1 MTTPVERPAAT
12 RVADVAS
19 AGTALRGISAH
30 AALWSEPLSSVE
42 SIAARAR
49 PEKLPPRRLSWP
61 MLAARQFLSPVT
73 LILVMAAAIA
83 IAVGDATD
91 GIIIGAIVLASA
103 ALGFAQELRASRDVH
118 LLLASVSSTVDVERA
133 GAPLTLVLDDVLAG
147 DILRLSAGD
156 VVPGDC
162 RLVTAQSLVIDESAL
177 TGEAI
182 PVDKSPA
189 DALAPETP
197 LASRTNCVFRG
208 THVVSGTASALVVF
222 TGRDTEFGAVATR
235 LVRRPAPTAFE
246 HGLSRFGILLL
257 QVTIALTIAVFVI
270 NLLLGRPLLDALL
283 FSLALA
289 VGVTPQMLPAIVSV
303 SLSAGA
309 RNLAKH
315 HVIVKRLDVIEDLGS
330 LTVLCTDKTGTLTGG
345 TVEFD
350 STLAPD
356 GSPDDAILE
365 LGALNAA
372 LQQGYRNPL
381 DDAILRVHRPSVAVS
396 LGEVPYDFQRKRLS
410 VGVAIAGTPTL
421 VMKGS
426 VESVLSACD
435 TVRGDS
441 SPAAFQLVRDHYR
454 GLGVDGFRAIGIATR
469 SLRSGEAI
477 TVAAESALDF
487 QGLLSFRDDVKDDV
501 TLEVA
506 DLSSL
511 GVRIIMVSGDNRFVS
526 QSVAS
531 RIGLR
536 SRLVITGTDIDRMS
550 PARLRRAVTEC
561 DVFAEVEPRHK
572 EEIVSALKAGRQTV
586 GFLGDGIND
595 SSALHAADVGISV
608 DGATDVAREAAA
620 IVLTEKSLAVVADG
634 VRLGRRTF
642 ANTLKYVRFA
652 SSSNF
657 GNVLSMVIASAILP
671 FLPMLPG
678 QILLLNFLAD
688 LPSMLL
694 SRDHVDPERLEGPGR
709 WSLRSVRRFMIVF
722 GAISTVFDLATFAL
736 LITVFHASEALFQS
750 GWFIE
755 SALTQ
760 MIVLISLRTRRVFF
774 RSRPDTLF
782 GGAVA
787 AVALLT
793 LLIPFL
799 PVSSAIGFTAPPLGM
814 VLMLFA
820 LGALYL
826 GSLELVKRAP
836 WSGFDRG
843 PVAPSNISTVS
854 TAQAPQSAETRAR

>member
-1 MTTPVERPAAT
+1 MSQP
-12 RVADVAS
+12 S
-19 AGTALRGISAH
+19 GISAH
-30 AALWSEPLSSVE
+30 AALWSAPLTRVE
-42 SIAARAR
+42 SIAQTPRVEA
-49 PEKLPPRRLSWP
+49 LPPRRLTWP
-61 MLAARQFLSPVT
+61 ALAARQFLSPVT
-73 LILVMAAAIA
+73 LILVMAGAVA

-103 ALGFAQELRASRDVH
+103 GLGFAQELRASRDVQ
-118 LLLASVSSTVDVERA
+118 LLLSSVSSTVHVDRA
-133 GAPLTLVLDDVLAG
+133 GESLTLVLDDVRAG
-147 DILRLSAGD
+147 DVLHLSAGD

-162 RLVTAQSLVIDESAL
+162 RLVTAQSLVVDESAL

-182 PVDKSPA
+182 PVEKSVEA
-189 DALAPETP
+189 ALAPETP
-197 LASRTNCVFRG
+197 LAARTNCVFRG
-208 THVVSGTASALVVF
+208 THVVSGTATVLVVY
-222 TGRDTEFGAVATR
+222 TGRDTEFGAVAAR
-235 LVRRPAPTAFE
+235 LVRHPAPTAFE

-257 QVTIALTIAVFVI
+257 QVTVALTIAVLVI
-270 NLLLGRPLLDALL
+270 NLVLGRPLIDALL

-309 RNLAKH
+309 RTLAKH
-315 HVIVKRLDVIEDLGS
+315 QVIVKRLDVIEDLGS

-345 TVEFD
+345 TVEFA
-350 STLAPD
+350 SALAPD
-356 GSPDDAILE
+356 GTPDDGILE
-365 LGALNAA
+365 LGALNAT
-372 LQQGYRNPL
+372 LQKGYRNPL
-381 DDAILRVHRPSVAVS
+381 DDAILRVHQPAATTA
-396 LGEVPYDFQRKRLS
+396 LGEVPYDFERKRLS
-410 VGVAIAGTPTL
+410 VGVELAGTPTI

-426 VESVLSACD
+426 VESVLTACRS
-435 TVRGDS
+435 VRGDE
-441 SPAAFQLVRDHYR
+441 SPAAFQVVRDRYR
-454 GLGVDGFRAIGIATR
+454 ALGGDGFRAIGIATR
-469 SLRSGEAI
+469 ALAAGEGV

-487 QGLLSFRDDVKDDV
+487 QGLLTFRDDVKDDV
-501 TLEVA
+501 NLEIA
-506 DLSSL
+506 DLSAL
-511 GVRIIMVSGDNRFVS
+511 GVRIVMVSGDNRFVS
-526 QSVAS
+526 QAVAS

-536 SRLVITGTDIDRMS
+536 SGLVVTGADIDRMS
-550 PARLRRAVTEC
+550 PARLRRAVAEC

-572 EEIVSALKAGRQTV
+572 EEIVTALKSGRHTV

-657 GNVLSMVIASAILP
+657 GNVLSMVIASAVLP

-694 SRDHVDPERLEGPGR
+694 SRDRVDPERLERPGR

-722 GAISTVFDLATFAL
+722 GALSTVFDLATFVL
-736 LITVFHASEALFQS
+736 LITVFHASESLFQS

-760 MIVLISLRTRRVFF
+760 MIVLVTLRTRRAFF
-774 RSRPDTLF
+774 RSRPDALF
-782 GGAVA
+782 GGAVLA
-787 AVALLT
+787 IALVT
-793 LLIPFL
+793 LAIPFL
-799 PVSSAIGFTAPPLGM
+799 PFAGAIGFTAPPLPM
-814 VLMLFA
+814 VLLLFGLA
-820 LGALYL
+820 ALYL
-826 GSLELVKRAP
+826 ASLELVKRAS
-836 WSGFDRG
+836 WSGFDRASTL
-843 PVAPSNISTVS
+843 PAAAVSSVPAP
-854 TAQAPQSAETRAR
+854 ELARTDAR

>member
-1 MTTPVERPAAT
+1 M
-12 RVADVAS
+12 
-19 AGTALRGISAH
+19 
-30 AALWSEPLSSVE
+30 
-42 SIAARAR
+42 
-49 PEKLPPRRLSWP
+49 SWP
-61 MLAARQFLSPVT
+61 ALALRQFLSPVT
-73 LILVMAAAIA
+73 LILIMAAAVA
-83 IAVGDATD
+83 TAVGDATD
-91 GIIIGAIVLASA
+91 GIIIGIIVFASA
-103 ALGFAQELRASRDVH
+103 GLGFTQELRASRDVQ
-118 LLLASVSSTVDVERA
+118 LLLSSVSSTVDVDRDGET
-133 GAPLTLVLDDVLAG
+133 LTLVLADVRVG
-147 DILRLSAGD
+147 DELHLSAGD

-162 RLVTAQSLVIDESAL
+162 RLLSAESLVVDESAL

-182 PVDKSPA
+182 PVEKSAESSLDPG
-189 DALAPETP
+189 TP
-197 LASRTNCVFRG
+197 LAVRTNCVFRG
-208 THVVSGTASALVVF
+208 THVVSGTGIALVVY
-222 TGRDTEFGAVATR
+222 TGRDTEFGAVAAR
-235 LVRRPAPTAFE
+235 LLRHPAPTAFE

-270 NLLLGRPLLDALL
+270 NLILGRPLLDALL

-309 RNLAKH
+309 RTLSKH

-345 TVEFD
+345 TVEFARA
-350 STLAPD
+350 LAPD
-356 GSPDDAILE
+356 GSADARILD

-372 LQQGYRNPL
+372 LQKGYRNPL
-381 DDAILRVHRPSVAVS
+381 DDAILRVHQPASATS
-396 LGEVPYDFQRKRLS
+396 LGEVPYDFARKRLS
-410 VGVAIAGTPTL
+410 IGVEINGTRSL

-426 VESVLSACD
+426 VESVLSVCHS
-435 TVRGDS
+435 VRGDT
-441 SPAAFQLVRDHYR
+441 SPAVFQVVRDHYR
-454 GLGVDGFRAIGIATR
+454 ALGIDGFRAIGIATR
-469 SLRSGEAI
+469 SLGAEEGV
-477 TVAAESALDF
+477 TVTAESALDF
-487 QGLLSFRDDVKDDV
+487 VGLLTFRDDVKDDV
-501 TLEVA
+501 NLEIA
-506 DLSSL
+506 DLSAL
-511 GVRIIMVSGDNRFVS
+511 GVRVIMVSGDNRFVS

-536 SRLVITGTDIDRMS
+536 AELVVTGTEIDRMS

-572 EEIVSALKAGRQTV
+572 EEIVTALKAGRQTV
-586 GFLGDGIND
+586 GYLGDGIND

-657 GNVLSMVIASAILP
+657 GNVLSMVIASAVLP

-694 SRDHVDPERLEGPGR
+694 SRDRVDPERLERPGR

-722 GAISTVFDLATFAL
+722 GALSTLFDLATFAL
-736 LITVFHASEALFQS
+736 LVTVFHASESLFQS

-760 MIVLISLRTRRVFF
+760 MIVLITLRTRRAFF
-774 RSRPDTLF
+774 RSRPDALF
-782 GGAVA
+782 GGAVLA
-787 AVALLT
+787 IALIT
-793 LLIPFL
+793 LAIPFL
-799 PVSSAIGFTAPPLGM
+799 PFAGAIGFTAPPLGM
-814 VLMLFA
+814 VLLLFA
-820 LGALYL
+820 LAAVYL

-843 PVAPSNISTVS
+843 PAI
-854 TAQAPQSAETRAR
+854 

>member
-1 MTTPVERPAAT
+1 LSSTDRAERALTPTSGVPKHAELWSSSLERVQAIAATPV
-12 RVADVAS
+12 
-19 AGTALRGISAH
+19 
-30 AALWSEPLSSVE
+30 SEV
-42 SIAARAR
+42 R
-49 PEKLPPRRLSWP
+49 PPRRLSWP
-61 MLAARQFLSPVT
+61 ALALRQFLSPVT
-73 LILVMAAAIA
+73 LILVMAAAVA
-83 IAVGDATD
+83 TAVGDATD
-91 GIIIGAIVLASA
+91 GVIIGVIVVASA
-103 ALGFAQELRASRDVH
+103 SLGFAQELRASRDVQ
-118 LLLASVSSTVDVERA
+118 LLLASVSSTVEVDRDGEM
-133 GAPLTLVLDDVLAG
+133 LTLVLADVRAG
-147 DILRLSAGD
+147 DELHLSAGD

-162 RLVTAQSLVIDESAL
+162 RIISALSLVVDESAL

-182 PVDKSPA
+182 PVDKSA
-189 DALAPETP
+189 GASLALATP
-197 LASRTNCVFRG
+197 LAARTNCVFRG
-208 THVVSGTASALVVF
+208 THVVSGTGVALVVY
-222 TGRDTEFGAVATR
+222 TGRDTEFGAVASR
-235 LVRRPAPTAFE
+235 LVKHPAPTAFE

-270 NLLLGRPLLDALL
+270 NLVLGRPLLDALL

-309 RNLAKH
+309 RSLSKH

-345 TVEFD
+345 TVEFSD
-350 STLAPD
+350 ALAPD
-356 GSPDDAILE
+356 GGEDAHILE

-372 LQQGYRNPL
+372 LQKGYRNPL
-381 DDAILRVHRPSVAVS
+381 DDAILRAHQPGPATA
-396 LGEVPYDFQRKRLS
+396 LGEVPYDFARKRLS
-410 VGVAIAGTPTL
+410 IAMELDGAPTL

-426 VESVLSACD
+426 VESVLSTCSS
-435 TVRGDS
+435 VRGDGS
-441 SPAAFQLVRDHYR
+441 AAAFQLIRDRYR
-454 GLGVDGFRAIGIATR
+454 ALGTDGFRAIGIATR
-469 SLRSGEAI
+469 SLAAGEAV

-487 QGLLSFRDDVKDDV
+487 IGLLTFRDDVKDDV
-501 TLEVA
+501 NLEIA
-506 DLSSL
+506 DLSAL
-511 GVRIIMVSGDNRFVS
+511 GVRVVMVSGDNRFVS
-526 QSVAS
+526 LSVAS

-536 SRLVITGTDIDRMS
+536 FGLVVTGAEIDRMS
-550 PARLRRAVTEC
+550 PARLRRAVSEC

-572 EEIVSALKAGRQTV
+572 EEIVTALKAGRQTV

-657 GNVLSMVIASAILP
+657 GNVLSMVIASALLP

-694 SRDHVDPERLEGPGR
+694 SRDHVDPERLERPGR
-709 WSLRSVRRFMIVF
+709 WSLHSIRRFMIVF
-722 GAISTVFDLATFAL
+722 GALSTVFDLATFAL
-736 LITVFHASEALFQS
+736 LIAVFHASQSLFQS

-760 MIVLISLRTRRVFF
+760 MIVLITLRTRRTFF
-774 RSRPDTLF
+774 RSRPDALF
-782 GGAVA
+782 GGAVLTIA
-787 AVALLT
+787 FLT
-793 LLIPFL
+793 LAIPFL
-799 PVSSAIGFTAPPLGM
+799 PIAGAIGFTAPPLGM

-820 LGALYL
+820 LAAVYL

-836 WSGFDRG
+836 WSGFDRA
-843 PVAPSNISTVS
+843 PV
-854 TAQAPQSAETRAR
+854 R

>member
-1 MTTPVERPAAT
+1 M
-12 RVADVAS
+12 
-19 AGTALRGISAH
+19 
-30 AALWSEPLSSVE
+30 
-42 SIAARAR
+42 
-49 PEKLPPRRLSWP
+49 
-61 MLAARQFLSPVT
+61 T
-73 LILVMAAAIA
+73 LILVMAAAVA
-83 IAVGDATD
+83 IAVGDSTD
-91 GIIIGAIVLASA
+91 GIIIGVIVLASA
-103 ALGFAQELRASRDVH
+103 GLGFAQELRASRDVH
-118 LLLASVSSTVDVERA
+118 LLLASVSSTIEVGRE
-133 GAPLTLVLDDVLAG
+133 GETLTLVLADVRAG
-147 DILRLSAGD
+147 DELHLSAGD

-162 RLVTAQSLVIDESAL
+162 RVISAQSLVVDESAL

-182 PVDKSPA
+182 PVDKAAA
-189 DALAPETP
+189 DSLAPGTP
-197 LASRTNCVFRG
+197 LAGRTNCVFRG
-208 THVVSGTASALVVF
+208 THVVSGTGVALVVY
-222 TGRDTEFGAVATR
+222 TGRDTEFGAVAAR
-235 LVRRPAPTAFE
+235 LVRHPAPTAFE

-270 NLLLGRPLLDALL
+270 NLVLGRPLIDALL

-309 RNLAKH
+309 RTLSKH

-345 TVEFD
+345 TVEF
-350 STLAPD
+350 SSALAPD
-356 GSPDDAILE
+356 GSADSRLIE
-365 LGALNAA
+365 LASINAA
-372 LQQGYRNPL
+372 LQKGYRNPL
-381 DDAILRVHRPSVAVS
+381 DDAILRVHQPAPATS
-396 LGEVPYDFQRKRLS
+396 LGEVPYDFARKRLS
-410 VGVAIAGTPTL
+410 VGVQLDGVPTL
-421 VMKGS
+421 LAKGS
-426 VESVLSACD
+426 VESVLSACRS
-435 TVRGDS
+435 VRGDS
-441 SPAAFQLVRDHYR
+441 SDAAFQRIRDQYR
-454 GLGVDGFRAIGIATR
+454 SLGTDGFRAIGIATR
-469 SLRSGEAI
+469 PLAAGEAI
-477 TVAAESALDF
+477 TITAESALDF
-487 QGLLSFRDDVKDDV
+487 TGLLTFRDDVKDDV
-501 TLEVA
+501 NLEIA
-506 DLSSL
+506 DLSAL
-511 GVRIIMVSGDNRFVS
+511 GVRVVMVSGDSRFVS

-536 SRLVITGTDIDRMS
+536 SGLVVTGAEIDRMS
-550 PARLRRAVTEC
+550 PARLRRAVAEC

-572 EEIVSALKAGRQTV
+572 EEIVTALKEGRQTV

-657 GNVLSMVIASAILP
+657 GNVLSMVIASAVLP

-694 SRDHVDPERLEGPGR
+694 SRDRVDPERLERPGR

-722 GAISTVFDLATFAL
+722 GALSTIFDLATFAL
-736 LITVFHASEALFQS
+736 LITVFHATESLFQS

-760 MIVLISLRTRRVFF
+760 MIVLISLRTRRAFF
-774 RSRPDTLF
+774 RSRPDALF
-782 GGAVA
+782 GA
-787 AVALLT
+787 AVLGIALLT
-793 LLIPFL
+793 LAIPFL
-799 PVSSAIGFTAPPLGM
+799 PFAGAIGFTAPPVGM
-814 VLMLFA
+814 VLVLFGLA
-820 LGALYL
+820 AVYL
-826 GSLELVKRAP
+826 ASLELVKRAP

-843 PVAPSNISTVS
+843 TPPSSEPLSGPMRSVRAGTPARSVRNRPESL
-854 TAQAPQSAETRAR
+854 ADATRHP